1 MRTGGPQRYRGITS
15 FIANYAGT
23 VKPGATLTT
32 RSGEGLDWGIHV
44 YVDDEVLGIVA
55 LSPEANDTPEKLAEE
70 LPKLYG
76 S

>member
-1 MRTGGPQRYRGITS
+1 M
-15 FIANYAGT
+15 
-23 VKPGATLTT
+23 
-32 RSGEGLDWGIHV
+32 DWGIHV